1 MSDAAPALAL
11 EHIGKRFGT
20 VEALND
26 ATLTVR
32 GGTVHALLGENGAG
46 KTTLMRIAY
55 GMESAE
61 RGTVRIDGRPVRLR
75 SPTDAITAGVGMVH
89 QHFTLVPAMTVAENI
104 ALGDRGRFDSGQAA
118 ERVRDLSQAS
128 GFPLDPDAR
137 VRDLAV
143 SAQQRVELLKV
154 LSRDARIL
162 IFDEPTAVLAP
173 AEADDLLRQL
183 RRLAADGR
191 AIILI
196 THKLREAMRV
206 ADDVTVLRRGS
217 TTLSRSRVGVDENQL
232 IEAMLGQRDIGG
244 VLTRTSA
251 TAGSAVIAARD
262 VEIADDKGIARV
274 RGATFSIHSGEIVGV
289 AAVEGSGHRELLRA
303 IARRLPIRA
312 GRLELPSV
320 VGFVPDDRH
329 RDALVLAMSLSENF
343 ALNGAGTRDGLIRW
357 GDVARTTRKI
367 IEEFDVRASDE
378 SIAAGTLSG
387 GNQQKFVLGRELHGP
402 PPALVAENPTRGLDI
417 RASAFVRDRL
427 VRAAARGVA
436 VVLHSADLDEVVSIA
451 DRMLVVYG
459 GTVREVPVDVD
470 VVGRAMLGAA

>member
-32 GGTVHALLGENGAG
+32 AGTVHALLGENGAG

-75 SPTDAITAGVGMVH
+75 SPADAIAAGVGMVH

-217 TTLSRSRVGVDENQL
+217 TTLSRSRAGVDENQL
-232 IEAMLGQRDIGG
+232 VEAMLGQRDIGG

-274 RGATFSIHSGEIVGV
+274 RGATFSIQQRRNRRRRCRGRVRSP
-289 AAVEGSGHRELLRA
+289 RA
-303 IARRLPIRA
+303 
-312 GRLELPSV
+312 
-320 VGFVPDDRH
+320 
-329 RDALVLAMSLSENF
+329 
-343 ALNGAGTRDGLIRW
+343 
-357 GDVARTTRKI
+357 
-367 IEEFDVRASDE
+367 
-378 SIAAGTLSG
+378 
-387 GNQQKFVLGRELHGP
+387 P
-402 PPALVAENPTRGLDI
+402 P
-417 RASAFVRDRL
+417 RDRPSATDTGWSA
-427 VRAAARGVA
+427 RAPIGCRIRSGRQAPGRIGPRNVA
-436 VVLHSADLDEVVSIA
+436 L
-451 DRMLVVYG
+451 
-459 GTVREVPVDVD
+459 
-470 VVGRAMLGAA
+470 